1 MDLGASPAPVYEFG
15 PFRVDT
21 NERLLRRGASIVP
34 LTPKAVET
42 LIALVT
48 GRGQLVSK
56 EALMDRL
63 WPGTF
68 VEEANLSNQISLLR
82 KALGDSTAE
91 PRYIET
97 VPKRGYRFV
106 APVVESLPA
115 HADERAGADA
125 VALTPPLR
133 GLAAALLAV
142 VLAIGAGAW
151 FWTRDVGT
159 VPTPPSITRLT
170 TTGQARHAAMSPD
183 GRYVAYVMID
193 AGGQSLWVRELTS
206 TTRVEVVPAAPMI
219 YRGMTFSPD
228 SASLYYVVTA
238 QDRSGEGALYRVPAL
253 GGTAPPVRLLVG
265 IDTPVTFSPDATR
278 IAYIAANHMAGRTAL
293 MIADA
298 AGGGAYA
305 LATRTMPEEFAW
317 AMAGPAWVPGGT
329 SIVTAGIST
338 EGGRQASGLIEV
350 QTRDGSQKPLGS
362 RRFTQMGRL
371 GWLKGGHGL
380 IVAASD
386 RLGASQLWEVRYPSG
401 DMRPITDDGS
411 KDYVGVSL
419 SAEATVVATVQ
430 RDIQSHLWISEAGSA
445 EGGRRLTTGKYD
457 GRFGLAWTPDGRI
470 VYHSMESG
478 HEDLWLMHA
487 DGSNRRQLTATPGVD
502 EHPSVSPDG
511 RYVVF
516 SSNESGMF
524 NIWRVDVNGGSPTR
538 LTAGHV
544 DQNPVITPDGRW
556 VIYESSTTG
565 TPALWRVAIEGGQA
579 TPLTRLVSTN
589 PTVSAD
595 GALVA
600 FRYRDDP
607 LTGGKL
613 GVLRLSD
620 GALVREFALPADA
633 SRELQWTGDGITYV
647 RPNVGGANIWAQ
659 PLSGEPP
666 RQLTHFTSGGIT
678 QYEWSATGRH
688 LVYARRS
695 VNNDVVLV
703 RHGR

>member
-1 MDLGASPAPVYEFG
+1 MDLGASSAPVYEFG

-21 NERLLRRGASIVP
+21 NERLLRRGGLLVP

-42 LIALVT
+42 LIALVE

-56 EALMDRL
+56 EMLMARL

-115 HADERAGADA
+115 PGDQRAGAA
-125 VALTPPLR
+125 IIGSRPPWR
-133 GLAAALLAV
+133 ALAAGVLAIV
-142 VLAIGAGAW
+142 VAIGAGAW
-151 FWTRDVGT
+151 LWTRDVET
-159 VPTPPSITRLT
+159 AATPPSITRLT
-170 TTGQARHAAMSPD
+170 TTGRVRHAAMSPD
-183 GRYVAYVMID
+183 GKYVAYVAID
-193 AGGQSLWVRELTS
+193 AEGQSLWVRDLTS
-206 TTRVEVVPAAPMI
+206 TSRIEVVPTAPMI

-228 SASLYYVVTA
+228 SASLYYVVTE
-238 QDRSGEGALYRVPAL
+238 QDRTGEGALYRVPAL

-265 IDTPVTFSPDATR
+265 IDTPVTFSPDGSR
-278 IAYIAANHMAGRTAL
+278 IAYIAANQMAGRSAL

-317 AMAGPAWVPGGT
+317 AMAGPAWGPEGT
-329 SIVTAGIST
+329 SIVTAGISI

-362 RRFTQMGRL
+362 RRFTQMGRI

-386 RLGASQLWEVRYPSG
+386 SLGASQLWEVRYPSG
-401 DMRPITDDGS
+401 AVRPVTDDGS
-411 KDYVGVSL
+411 KDYVGVSM
-419 SAEATVVATVQ
+419 SADATVLATVQ
-430 RDIQSHLWISEAGSA
+430 RDIQSHLWISAAGA
-445 EGGRRLTTGKYD
+445 VEGGHRLTTGKYD

-478 HEDLWLMHA
+478 HEDLWLVHA
-487 DGSNRRQLTATPGVD
+487 DGSDRRQLTATPGVD
-502 EHPSVSPDG
+502 EDPSVSPDG

-524 NIWRVDVNGGSPTR
+524 NIWRVDVHAGGPTR
-538 LTAGHV
+538 LTAGHG

-556 VIYESSTTG
+556 VIYESSTSG
-565 TPALWRVAIEGGQA
+565 TPTLWKVAIDGGQA
-579 TPLTRLVSTN
+579 TQLTRLVSTN
-589 PTVSAD
+589 PTLSPD

-620 GALVREFALPADA
+620 GALVHEFALPAGA
-633 SRELQWTGDGITYV
+633 SRELQWTVDGITYV
-647 RPNVGGANIWAQ
+647 QPNVGGANIWAQ
-659 PLSGEPP
+659 PLNGEPP
-666 RQLTHFTSGGIT
+666 RQLTQFTSGGIT

-688 LVYARRS
+688 LVYARRT